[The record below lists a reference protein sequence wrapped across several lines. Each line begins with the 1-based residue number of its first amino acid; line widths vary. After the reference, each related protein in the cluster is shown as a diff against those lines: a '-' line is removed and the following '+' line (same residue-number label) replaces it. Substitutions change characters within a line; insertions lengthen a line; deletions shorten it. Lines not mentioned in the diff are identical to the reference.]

1 MLFSVA
7 LALFSFGVYA
17 AEPPSGLAKLVE
29 LAERNSPKIRQS
41 RLALEQAQLEMKT
54 ARNKMLPTLDLE
66 AVHGP
71 VMKEPDPDKR
81 ITNMSSSTKL
91 VLAESFYD
99 NGASITKYKLASRQV
114 EKKMLE
120 FQQERDDLLKK
131 LAETYYDWSAAWQ
144 DRQISDNKRD
154 LLRRQFNVLEA
165 QYKQGLKTK
174 RDVLRI
180 ETEVRRLQID
190 LLHKDNDLE
199 VKLQTLS
206 ALVGIPREQLRASG
220 VNAEEA
226 KLDAPIATGPW
237 PELKIEDHR
246 RYRIFKKAS
255 EVAEMESRLVERD
268 YWPQVSLA
276 GEVQNKYTDYMDTGK
291 RFDSYEYWQW
301 QALLT
306 IKYNL
311 WDWGERS
318 RNLQVARIKERT
330 VQSTNEQSLLDLGVE
345 LRDVWLR
352 LKEFSE
358 TVKMTKDLL
367 VIEQQSYNILEA
379 EYRNGR
385 ATYLD
390 LITNL
395 NSLIDARSK
404 YATSYFGLKKQQTT
418 YAFHKGTLYD
428 HLKQK

>member
-1 MLFSVA
+1 
-7 LALFSFGVYA
+7 
-17 AEPPSGLAKLVE
+17 
-29 LAERNSPKIRQS
+29 
-41 RLALEQAQLEMKT
+41 
-54 ARNKMLPTLDLE
+54 
-66 AVHGP
+66 
-71 VMKEPDPDKR
+71 
-81 ITNMSSSTKL
+81 
-91 VLAESFYD
+91 
-99 NGASITKYKLASRQV
+99 LASRQV

-120 FQQERDDLLKK
+120 YQQDRDDQLKK
-131 LAETYYDWSAAWQ
+131 LAETFYDWSAAWQ

-154 LLRRQFNVLEA
+154 LLRKQFNVLEA

-206 ALVGIPREQLRASG
+206 ALAGISREQLRTSG

-226 KLDAPIATGPW
+226 KIDAPIASGPW
-237 PELKIEDHR
+237 PELKVEDHR
-246 RYRIFKKAS
+246 RFRIYKKAS
-255 EVAEMESRLVERD
+255 EVSEMESRLVERD
-268 YWPQVSLA
+268 YWPQISLA
-276 GEVQNKYTDYMDTGK
+276 GEVQNKYSDYADTGK
-291 RFDSYEYWQW
+291 RFDTYEYWQW

-318 RNLQVARIKERT
+318 RNLQIARIKERT
-330 VQSTNEQSLLDLGVE
+330 VQSTNEQSLLDLDVE

-352 LKEFSE
+352 LKEYSE
-358 TVKMTKDLL
+358 TVRLTKDLL
-367 VIEQQSYNILEA
+367 VIEQQSLDIMRT
-379 EYRNGR
+379 EYSNGR
-385 ATYLD
+385 VTYLD

-395 NSLIDARSK
+395 NSWVDARSK
-404 YATSYFGLKKQQTT
+404 FATSYFSLKKQQAT

-428 HLKQK
+428 YLKQK

>member
-7 LALFSFGVYA
+7 LALFSFGVHA
-17 AEPPSGLAKLVE
+17 AETSGGLVKLVE
-29 LAERNSPKIRQS
+29 LAEQNSPKIRQS

-71 VMKEPDPDKR
+71 IMKEPDPDKR

-91 VLAESFYD
+91 VLAENFYD

-120 FQQERDDLLKK
+120 YQQERDDLLKK

-206 ALVGIPREQLRASG
+206 ALVGISREQLRASG
-220 VNAEEA
+220 VNTEEA
-226 KLDAPIATGPW
+226 KLDAPIAVGPW

-246 RYRIFKKAS
+246 RYRIYKKAS
-255 EVAEMESRLVERD
+255 EVAEMETRLVERD
-268 YWPQVSLA
+268 YWPQVSLT
-276 GEVQNKYTDYMDTGK
+276 GEAQNKYTDYMDTGK
-291 RFDSYEYWQW
+291 RFDTYEYWQW

-311 WDWGERS
+311 WDWGERN
-318 RNLQVARIKERT
+318 RNLQIARIKERT
-330 VQSTNEQSLLDLGVE
+330 VQSTNEQSLLDLDVE

-352 LKEFSE
+352 LREFAE

-395 NSLIDARSK
+395 NSLIDSRSK
-404 YATSYFGLKKQQTT
+404 FATSYFGLKKQQAI